1 MTTALDKTLKRA
13 ITINEQAYVAAISPS
28 GVKLTLKGR
37 RNGVEMS
44 WDALLANA
52 APSDKVSRDAG
63 ANDDDSDSGGE

>member
-1 MTTALDKTLKRA
+1 MTTPLDKTLKRA

-28 GVKLTLKGR
+28 GIKLTLKGR

-52 APSDKVSRDAG
+52 APSEKMTRDAG
-63 ANDDDSDSGGE
+63 ADEE